1 MLHFIIRRLLLMFVV
16 LLGATMLT
24 FTIMHFA
31 PGDPAEMI
39 ATSRYGVEG
48 LSTETIARIRVEEGL
63 DAPVYVQYLKWLNHV
78 VHGDLGRSLVTGKS
92 VSSEFLARFPA
103 TLKLALASMI
113 VALLIAI
120 PVGIISATKQ
130 YSIVDNASMVGALIG
145 VSMPNFWLGLLLM
158 LLFALYLGLLPVC
171 GYGDGSIAYLI
182 LPAITL
188 GTGMAALTT
197 RLTRS
202 SMLEVLKQDYI
213 TTARAKG
220 VREKVVIWKHAF
232 RNALIPV
239 VTIVGLQFAGLLEGV
254 VIVETIFAW
263 PGVGKLLVDSIFERD
278 FAMMQCG
285 ILFIAVIFVLANL
298 TVDILYALLDP
309 RIRYEKGG
317 N

>member
-1 MLHFIIRRLLLMFVV
+1 
-16 LLGATMLT
+16 MLT
-24 FTIMHFA
+24 FTIMLFA

-39 ATSRYGVEG
+39 ATSRYGVES
-48 LSTETIARIRVEEGL
+48 LSSEIIARIRVEEGF
-63 DAPVYVQYLKWLNHV
+63 DAPVYVQYLNWLNHV
-78 VHGDLGRSLVTGKS
+78 LHGDLGRSLVTGKS

-113 VALLIAI
+113 IALLIAI

-130 YSIVDNASMVGALIG
+130 YSVVDNASMVGALIG

-220 VREKVVIWKHAF
+220 LREKVVIWKHAF

-285 ILFIAVIFVLANL
+285 ILFIAVIFVLVNL

>member
-16 LLGATMLT
+16 ILGATMLT

-78 VHGDLGRSLVTGKS
+78 LHGDLGRSLVTGKS

-113 VALLIAI
+113 IALLIAI

-130 YSIVDNASMVGALIG
+130 YSVVDNASMVGALIG

-171 GYGDGSIAYLI
+171 GYGDGSIEYLI

-285 ILFIAVIFVLANL
+285 ILFIAVIFVLVNL

>member
-1 MLHFIIRRLLLMFVV
+1 MFVV
-16 LLGATMLT
+16 ILGATMLT
-24 FTIMHFA
+24 FSIMHFA
-31 PGDPAEMI
+31 PGDQAEMI

-48 LSTETIARIRVEEGL
+48 LSTETIARISVEEGL

-78 VHGDLGRSLVTGKS
+78 LHGDLGRSLVTGKS
-92 VSSEFLARFPA
+92 VSAEFVARFPA

-130 YSIVDNASMVGALIG
+130 YSVVDNASMVGALLG

-158 LLFALYLGLLPVC
+158 LVFALYLGLLPVC
-171 GYGDGSIAYLI
+171 GYGDGSIEYLI

-220 VREKVVIWKHAF
+220 LREKVVIWKHAF

-285 ILFIAVIFVLANL
+285 ILFIAVIFVLVNL

>member
-1 MLHFIIRRLLLMFVV
+1 M
-16 LLGATMLT
+16 
-24 FTIMHFA
+24 
-31 PGDPAEMI
+31 
-39 ATSRYGVEG
+39 
-48 LSTETIARIRVEEGL
+48 
-63 DAPVYVQYLKWLNHV
+63 
-78 VHGDLGRSLVTGKS
+78 
-92 VSSEFLARFPA
+92 
-103 TLKLALASMI
+103 
-113 VALLIAI
+113 
-120 PVGIISATKQ
+120 
-130 YSIVDNASMVGALIG
+130 
-145 VSMPNFWLGLLLM
+145 
-158 LLFALYLGLLPVC
+158 
-171 GYGDGSIAYLI
+171 
-182 LPAITL
+182 
-188 GTGMAALTT
+188 
-197 RLTRS
+197 
-202 SMLEVLKQDYI
+202 KQDYI

-285 ILFIAVIFVLANL
+285 ILFIAVIFVLVNL

>member
-16 LLGATMLT
+16 ILGATMLT
-24 FTIMHFA
+24 FSIMHFA

-78 VHGDLGRSLVTGKS
+78 LHGDLGRSLVTGKS

-113 VALLIAI
+113 IALLIAI

-130 YSIVDNASMVGALIG
+130 YSVVDNASMVGALIG

-213 TTARAKG
+213 TTARTKG
-220 VREKVVIWKHAF
+220 LREKVVIWKHAF

-285 ILFIAVIFVLANL
+285 ILFIAVIFVLVNL

>member
-1 MLHFIIRRLLLMFVV
+1 MFVV
-16 LLGATMLT
+16 ILGATMLT

-78 VHGDLGRSLVTGKS
+78 LHGDLGRSLVTGKS

-113 VALLIAI
+113 IALLISI

-130 YSIVDNASMVGALIG
+130 YSVVDNASMVGALIG

-220 VREKVVIWKHAF
+220 LREKVVIWKHAF

-285 ILFIAVIFVLANL
+285 ILFIAVIFVLVNL

>member
-16 LLGATMLT
+16 ILGATMLT

-78 VHGDLGRSLVTGKS
+78 LHGDLGRSLVTGKS

-113 VALLIAI
+113 IALLIAI

-130 YSIVDNASMVGALIG
+130 YSVVDNASMVGALIG

-171 GYGDGSIAYLI
+171 GYGDGSIEYLI

-220 VREKVVIWKHAF
+220 LREKVVIWKHAF

-285 ILFIAVIFVLANL
+285 ILFIAVIFVLVNL

>member
-1 MLHFIIRRLLLMFVV
+1 MFVV
-16 LLGATMLT
+16 ILGATMLT

-63 DAPVYVQYLKWLNHV
+63 DAPLYVQYLKWLNHV
-78 VHGDLGRSLVTGKS
+78 LHGDLGRSLVTGKP

-130 YSIVDNASMVGALIG
+130 YSVVDNASMVGALIG

-171 GYGDGSIAYLI
+171 GYGDGSIEYLI

-285 ILFIAVIFVLANL
+285 ILFIAVIFVLVNL